1 MTKFGAF
8 TLGAAVAAA
17 VASALITRDQSEIG
31 RLRTAMSSV
40 QQERDRLSDF
50 AVENAHLSNLVLQT
64 APQTLPTS
72 EPAREV
78 LRLRG
83 EVGRLRLDV
92 ESLRQ
97 ERGDKS
103 QSLQEDPKLSLVS
116 DEVLRSFG
124 IEPKA
129 FDEVYRGM
137 GADTNSV
144 PSIAMGVTPNQLLA
158 ELRRVGANVLAD
170 EKDFV
175 QAEVFP
181 TALASDDRD
190 LPAMKMSFYFESGRL
205 TSRRVTLE
213 VAASHQ

>member
-31 RLRTAMSSV
+31 RLRTAMSSL

-50 AVENAHLSNLVLQT
+50 AVENAHLQT
-64 APQTLPTS
+64 APQTLPIN

-78 LRLRG
+78 LRLRR

-116 DEVLRSFG
+116 DGVLRSFG
-124 IEPKA
+124 IEPKP

-137 GADTNSV
+137 GVDTNSV
-144 PSIAMGVTPNQLLA
+144 PSIGMGVTPNQLLA